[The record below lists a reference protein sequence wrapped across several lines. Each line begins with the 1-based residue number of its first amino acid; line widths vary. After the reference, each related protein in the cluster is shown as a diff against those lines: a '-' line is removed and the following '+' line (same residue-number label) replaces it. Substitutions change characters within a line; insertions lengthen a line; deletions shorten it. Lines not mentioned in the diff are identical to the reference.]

1 MNENHPL
8 TDDPKLSRWEQHRFL
23 LMVLGS
29 IVVALLLTAV
39 SLKLYAS
46 SGAAQLDLSRP
57 GYEQAVDKK
66 VKSSVFEGF
75 PNYGPINQQTL
86 KEFQDLYN
94 KRADQATKVDSFG
107 GDVMNDATLS
117 IDAPAEQ
124 Q

>member
-1 MNENHPL
+1 MSEDQNVTNE
-8 TDDPKLSRWEQHRFL
+8 PKLSVWEQHRF
-23 LMVLGS
+23 MVLVVGS
-29 IVVALLLTAV
+29 IIVALLLTAV

-57 GYEQAVDKK
+57 GYEHVVDKK
-66 VKSSVFEGF
+66 AKSTVFEGY
-75 PNYGPINQQTL
+75 PSSGPINRQTL

-107 GDVMNDATLS
+107 GDVMSDATLS

-124 Q
+124 

>member
-1 MNENHPL
+1 MNEHHPFS
-8 TDDPKLSRWEQHRFL
+8 DDQKLSVWQQHRFL
-23 LMVLGS
+23 LMIIGS
-29 IVVALLLTAV
+29 ITVALLLTAV

-66 VKSSVFEGF
+66 AKSTVFEGF
-75 PNYGPINQQTL
+75 PSFGPINQQTL
-86 KEFQDLYN
+86 KEFQALYT

-124 Q
+124 

>member
-8 TDDPKLSRWEQHRFL
+8 GDDPKLSVREQHRFL
-23 LMVLGS
+23 LMVIGS
-29 IVVALLLTAV
+29 TAVALLLTAV

-66 VKSSVFEGF
+66 VKSTVFEGF
-75 PNYGPINQQTL
+75 PTFGPINQQTL
-86 KEFQDLYN
+86 KEFQDLYK

-117 IDAPAEQ
+117 IDAPPEQ
-124 Q
+124 

>member
-1 MNENHPL
+1 MNEDQHS
-8 TDDPKLSRWEQHRFL
+8 TIEPKLTWREQHRFMGL
-23 LMVLGS
+23 VIGS
-29 IVVALLLTAV
+29 IVIALLLTAV

-57 GYEQAVDKK
+57 GYEHVVDKK
-66 VKSSVFEGF
+66 VRSTVFEGF
-75 PNYGPINQQTL
+75 PSSGPINRQTL

-117 IDAPAEQ
+117 IDAPTE
-124 Q
+124 